1 MWRHLG
7 AGALPRTNSLSVFV
21 NSYEHSPFC
30 EFYLSVSRKHSVLT
44 QPLLDYHVVCPRTH
58 ICALRQRSTVG
69 HVPSTLANE
78 VTGFARSVD
87 AYATTVNDVI
97 FRITFIR
104 LLMWYDCPN
113 LSDWHTDLFHTCFC
127 RQENMLSPTVGI
139 DIDGYW
145 FSFWIELSQFQNDR
159 TR

>member
-1 MWRHLG
+1 MWEYYSLESSADDIQMQWPINSERSQG

-21 NSYEHSPFC
+21 NSYEHSPIC
-30 EFYLSVSRKHSVLT
+30 GFYLRVSTKHSVLT
-44 QPLLDYHVVCPRTH
+44 QPLLNYHVVCPRTH

-78 VTGFARSVD
+78 VTGFACSVD

-113 LSDWHTDLFHTCFC
+113 LSDWHTDLFHTWFC
-127 RQENMLSPTVGI
+127 REEIMFKVRPL
-139 DIDGYW
+139 
-145 FSFWIELSQFQNDR
+145 E
-159 TR
+159 